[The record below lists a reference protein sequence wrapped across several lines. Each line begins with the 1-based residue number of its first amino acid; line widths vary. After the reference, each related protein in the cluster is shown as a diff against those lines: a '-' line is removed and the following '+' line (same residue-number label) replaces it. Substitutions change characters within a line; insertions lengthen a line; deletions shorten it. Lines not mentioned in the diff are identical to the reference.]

1 MIRHLLHVDFQPG
14 RGLQEQVRETLVNA
28 ILSGIFAAD
37 TPLPP
42 GKHQVRMEFAYEG
55 EGLAGGGAIS
65 LCLDG
70 RKIGGGCVGATMPMI
85 YSLDE
90 TMDVGC
96 ETGSMVTEEYDAAT
110 SKFNGRIAWV
120 QLDQGVDDY
129 DHLISP
135 EERWHV
141 AMTRQ

>member
-1 MIRHLLHVDFQPG
+1 MDSNKI
-14 RGLQEQVRETLVNA
+14 
-28 ILSGIFAAD
+28 
-37 TPLPP
+37 
-42 GKHQVRMEFAYEG
+42 G
-55 EGLAGGGAIS
+55 EGRV
-65 LCLDG
+65 D
-70 RKIGGGCVGATMPMI
+70 ATMPMI

-96 ETGSMVTEEYDAAT
+96 ETGSMVSEDYTAT
-110 SKFNGRIAWV
+110 NCKFNGRIAWV
-120 QLDQGVDDY
+120 QLDQGVDDF